1 MKLVTPPATAATGL
15 AATAVVVLRLAG
27 LLLGIGEH
35 ALECF
40 LGAPVELFVADIW
53 VGLAFSHM

>member
-1 MKLVTPPATAATGL
+1 VTPPATAATGL